1 MVVGMERILTV
12 EVKVNYVTQLERK
25 VIFRFEIE
33 SV

>member
-1 MVVGMERILTV
+1 MMGIERILTV

>member
-1 MVVGMERILTV
+1 MGIERILTV

>member
-1 MVVGMERILTV
+1 MVGMERILTV